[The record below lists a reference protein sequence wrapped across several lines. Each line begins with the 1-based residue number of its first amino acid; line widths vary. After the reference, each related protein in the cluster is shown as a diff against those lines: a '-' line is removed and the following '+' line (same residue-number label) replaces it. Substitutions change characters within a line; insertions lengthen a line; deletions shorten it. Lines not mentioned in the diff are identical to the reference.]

1 MNVRRVILASVCAL
15 LCGCTSPTPPRSASA
30 VLYIISGQTYIFVRP
45 DASVGTR
52 VNYVQHEWYFPDLNV
67 ALVTGSQGPNTHPAG
82 TIYPR
87 TADSYVGTEAL
98 PRFDGTDTRH
108 VQEQGEIEL
117 SGEEMQRILQY
128 KALLEKTSQERAAIF
143 VRLNSEAEKFGRP
156 KAPQ

>member
-67 ALVTGSQGPNTHPAG
+67 ALVTGSQGPNTPVILHFHRQFKSQPQLVLG
-82 TIYPR
+82 GFHRVPR
-87 TADSYVGTEAL
+87 RRSTPFVWHC
-98 PRFDGTDTRH
+98 PR
-108 VQEQGEIEL
+108 L
-117 SGEEMQRILQY
+117 
-128 KALLEKTSQERAAIF
+128 
-143 VRLNSEAEKFGRP
+143 
-156 KAPQ
+156 